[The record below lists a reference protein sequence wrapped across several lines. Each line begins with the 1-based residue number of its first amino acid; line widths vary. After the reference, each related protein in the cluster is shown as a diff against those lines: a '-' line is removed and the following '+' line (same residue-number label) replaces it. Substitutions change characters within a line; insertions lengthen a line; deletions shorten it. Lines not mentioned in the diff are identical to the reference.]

1 MSSVIFANL
10 FSRSTNPSALSKFMN
25 IQGKVEDIRIH
36 RYLLVLM
43 VVSAVMRALIAGL
56 FELGN
61 DEVYYWTYAL
71 YPDLSHFD
79 HPPMVGWLIRLFTF
93 NLHFDIEFFLRLAS
107 VVGGTLNTWLV
118 FQIGKKLKDTLT
130 GWYAALLYTASI
142 YSFVI
147 TGIFILPDTPQSIF
161 WLLALWLMLDC
172 VEEMQAG
179 KRGQWLMILIGILL
193 GLGLLSKYTTA
204 FLWAGFVIT
213 LLANRRIWF
222 RKGSF
227 YIMNLLMI
235 AIFSIVIIWNLKNQF
250 ASFSY
255 QGGRGLVNEAVFN
268 MDILLTEILGEIVYH
283 NPISFLWI
291 VLALVWVFR
300 NKAFLA
306 EPKTRLVIFTGLPI
320 IIVFLILSM
329 FRSTL
334 PHWSG
339 PGYMTLI
346 ILAALWIRNGMTS
359 NVVAF
364 PGKIITSL
372 TAMLLIV
379 TVSMVQIRT
388 GFIRLEDPEKTVKK
402 NRIADYSLELFGWRQ
417 LGEKFKAL
425 AEHYESVGSI
435 DRQAPLVSYRWF
447 PAAHLEYYVARPSE
461 RVVLA
466 SGDLGAIHKYA
477 WINREHGG
485 FQLNTDAWYITSSRD
500 FRDPALLRP
509 LYYEIIL
516 PPDTIDILRNGRTA
530 YQFYVYRM
538 INLQAK
544 PVDVLK

>member
-1 MSSVIFANL
+1 MIIPGK
-10 FSRSTNPSALSKFMN
+10 TENPP
-25 IQGKVEDIRIH
+25 IQ

-43 VVSAVMRALIAGL
+43 IVSAVIRAFIAGR

-79 HPPMVGWLIRLFTF
+79 HPPMVGWMIRLFSL
-93 NLHFDIEFFLRLAS
+93 NLHFDHEFFLRLAS

-118 FQIGKKLKDTLT
+118 FQIGKKLRDDLT

-142 YSFVI
+142 YGFVI
-147 TGIFILPDTPQSIF
+147 AGIFILPDTPQSVF

-172 VEEMQAG
+172 VEEKQPG

-193 GLGLLSKYTTA
+193 GLGLLSKYTTI
-204 FLWAGFVIT
+204 FLWAGFVLT
-213 LLANRRIWF
+213 LLKHRRIWF

-227 YIMNLLMI
+227 YIMNLVMI
-235 AIFSIVIIWNLKNQF
+235 ALFSIVLIWNIKNQF
-250 ASFSY
+250 VSFSY
-255 QGGRGLVNEAVFN
+255 QGGRGLITEAVFN
-268 MDILLTEILGEIVYH
+268 VDTFLTEILGEIVYH
-283 NPISFLWI
+283 NPINFLLTIFAIVWI
-291 VLALVWVFR
+291 FR
-300 NKAFLA
+300 NKTVLSD
-306 EPKTRLVIFTGLPI
+306 PRIRLLLFTGLPI
-320 IIVFLILSM
+320 IAVFLILSI

-339 PGYMTLI
+339 PGYMTLM
-346 ILAALWIRNGMTS
+346 ILAALWIRNRKTS
-359 NVVAF
+359 NGVAF
-364 PGKIITSL
+364 PGKIIASI

-379 TVSMVQIRT
+379 TLSMVQIWT
-388 GFIRLEDPEKTVKK
+388 GFIRLEEPEKTTNQNK
-402 NRIADYSLELFGWRQ
+402 ITDYSLELFGWRQ

-425 AEHYESVGSI
+425 ADEYEARDGI
-435 DRQAPLVSYRWF
+435 DKEAPLVSYRWF
-447 PAAHLEYYVARPSE
+447 PAAHLEYYVARPSG

-466 SGDLGAIHKYA
+466 SGELGAIHKYA

-500 FRDPALLRP
+500 FRDPAILRP
-509 LYYEIIL
+509 LYYEKIL
-516 PPDTIDILRNGRTA
+516 PPDTIDILRNGRTV

-538 INLQAK
+538 INLQSK
-544 PVDVLK
+544 PTDVLK